1 MNVEFVCE
9 KCQKDVRGDLNEKCD
24 KIVCPHCGNK
34 VLVQLSESM
43 RKGGHVDR
51 CVLCDR
57 IRFYVQKDFNPR
69 LGILIFTLG
78 VIFSYHTKFLS
89 LVVATIIDVIL
100 YQVLKTVT
108 VCYHCRAVYR
118 DFEEDPNHRGFDH
131 DLALS
136 LVEKEEEEAAEAEL
150 AQGGITSPGTQ
161 K

>member
-9 KCQKDVRGDLNEKCD
+9 KCQKDVLADLGKEGEV
-24 KIVCPHCGNK
+24 ICPHCERK
-34 VLVQLSESM
+34 VQVHLSESM
-43 RKGGHVDR
+43 RNGGHVDR
-51 CVLCDR
+51 CVLCDK

-69 LGILIFTLG
+69 LGIIIFALG
-78 VIFSYHTKFLS
+78 VAFSYHTKLIS

-118 DFEEDPNHRGFDH
+118 GFEEDPNHRGFDH

-136 LVEKEEEEAAEAEL
+136 LVEKEEREAAAADLERNASPS
-150 AQGGITSPGTQ
+150 QGTPG
-161 K
+161 